1 MFIRKLMEFFK
12 RTVSVFSSDA
22 QYTTALLKALPV
34 NYELDI
40 NVYNLKN

>member
-12 RTVSVFSSDA
+12 RTVFSSDA